1 MDARRSFFWMLAS
14 GVLNVYKTAEMTRN
28 MWPEAPNALF
38 KVLYAELNTCIGMFL
53 FWVAV
58 EALAFDRVKVFLEA
72 TSSDTEKT
80 IVSNLLSGFCDAQVQ
95 LGPDLQVI
103 GEHDRL
109 CRIVMADSL
118 TLHGTSF
125 ANYLAS
131 PDVSRFQAF
140 IDASSVQVGTETA
153 SRTTAAA
160 STAEQQ
166 GSQVLKILPRVL
178 HVHMRDFKGRLF
190 DVTLF
195 HTRLKTSEEEYR
207 HIIGIC
213 EDTSQPRAE
222 AAPAVAAANT
232 NSDNNNNR
240 NDKNKKSNK
249 NDSNNSNKNK
259 KSNNSSSNSNNNNHS
274 NSSNSNSNLRLSSS
288 NSNSNSNSNLRLRR
302 RNNNNST
309 NNNDDDDGDNNNN
322 NNTNTNNSSLGQATA
337 IGQQA
342 FLGSQERAS
351 SVKSQSSASTSGAN
365 QHAGVDGWV
374 LSTSAS
380 SRQLDGEELLR
391 LAVLLGLDRQAALL
405 ALARESAENGW
416 VDVCQDVLARLLR
429 HHQERQLSP
438 LHSDAGLGNHGL
450 AEAVRI
456 LLRSLC
462 ARRAAL
468 WRPQELIT
476 QLSKVE
482 EALTGCV
489 ACCEPAAIAGIL
501 ELATEV
507 RFALGLL
514 LSSDSDSLAPELLQL
529 RQASLQEDGQV
540 TATPSGAER
549 EVGQDEAGGLFRKSF
564 LEIPLLIPGPTATQV
579 SLEYLEL
586 SFPGSAKDAAPGSVA
601 LTAET
606 LLKVLCSSECG
617 ELACSLLL
625 RRPGGFPS
633 TELRQLCKERVLRV
647 LRSGCRSVDH
657 QMAAAFLGCLE
668 PKEAVDLFASSL
680 SYLRAEHHRGER
692 LKLRRLW
699 GGSQGASFRRE
710 MAGHRAYRQT
720 FTFQSN
726 ESFSK
731 AQFVLA
737 GQGAAPKAGLLSRS
751 TVMAAVGGFVLG
763 IMAMR
768 FASKS

>member
-1 MDARRSFFWMLAS
+1 ATRRRGVDSTSQLHPLPPGVQLETLFRLHARPLLQQQQQWLLSPQAYICS
-14 GVLNVYKTAEMTRN
+14 GSINTHDHCTDS
-28 MWPEAPNALF
+28 
-38 KVLYAELNTCIGMFL
+38 NTCNTDNTTRPNTFN
-53 FWVAV
+53 
-58 EALAFDRVKVFLEA
+58 A
-72 TSSDTEKT
+72 TG
-80 IVSNLLSGFCDAQVQ
+80 SNHS
-95 LGPDLQVI
+95 
-103 GEHDRL
+103 
-109 CRIVMADSL
+109 
-118 TLHGTSF
+118 
-125 ANYLAS
+125 
-131 PDVSRFQAF
+131 
-140 IDASSVQVGTETA
+140 
-153 SRTTAAA
+153 
-160 STAEQQ
+160 
-166 GSQVLKILPRVL
+166 
-178 HVHMRDFKGRLF
+178 
-190 DVTLF
+190 
-195 HTRLKTSEEEYR
+195 
-207 HIIGIC
+207 
-213 EDTSQPRAE
+213 
-222 AAPAVAAANT
+222 
-232 NSDNNNNR
+232 
-240 NDKNKKSNK
+240 
-249 NDSNNSNKNK
+249 
-259 KSNNSSSNSNNNNHS
+259 SNNNINGSH
-274 NSSNSNSNLRLSSS
+274 SSNGGLALVRM
-288 NSNSNSNSNLRLRR
+288 
-302 RNNNNST
+302 
-309 NNNDDDDGDNNNN
+309 
-322 NNTNTNNSSLGQATA
+322 
-337 IGQQA
+337 
-342 FLGSQERAS
+342 
-351 SVKSQSSASTSGAN
+351 
-365 QHAGVDGWV
+365 
-374 LSTSAS
+374 
-380 SRQLDGEELLR
+380 LR

-680 SYLRAEHHRGER
+680 SYLR
-692 LKLRRLW
+692 L
-699 GGSQGASFRRE
+699 
-710 MAGHRAYRQT
+710 
-720 FTFQSN
+720 
-726 ESFSK
+726 
-731 AQFVLA
+731 
-737 GQGAAPKAGLLSRS
+737 
-751 TVMAAVGGFVLG
+751 GF
-763 IMAMR
+763 A
-768 FASKS
+768 